1 MLKGLILSWGLSLG
15 QLELTYRSI
24 PFQVA
29 AFKIC
34 RGYKTAKK
42 KTGWSYSCG
51 YLIIDINI
59 DIDIYI
65 DIGIDI
71 LPHQQYNSLTNLFL
85 RSKIEYQID
94 AENKT
99 DTLK

>member
-1 MLKGLILSWGLSLG
+1 M
-15 QLELTYRSI
+15 
-24 PFQVA
+24 A

-42 KTGWSYSCG
+42 ETGWSYSCG